1 MKSVLLVDDS
11 ATMLMSLKGSLE
23 ISGFRVETA
32 PDGAAALRRLTSGL
46 RPDLIITDINMPHMD
61 GLSLIRE
68 ARKLLRFTPILALTT
83 RDQQAK
89 RDQAKNIGA
98 TGWLIKPVGG
108 SELIRLI
115 KPLLPPQNPSGRP

>member
-1 MKSVLLVDDS
+1 MQTIPVVEDS
-11 ATMLMSLKGSLE
+11 ATMRQSLQNTLEMSGYAVVLAPEGQ
-23 ISGFRVETA
+23 TA
-32 PDGAAALRRLTSGL
+32 LARLQSGL
-46 RPDLIITDINMPHMD
+46 RPDLIITDINMPRMD
-61 GLSLIRE
+61 GISFIAE
-68 ARKLLRFTPILALTT
+68 ARKLLRFTPILALAT